1 MNVMT
6 LASVAELG
14 AHPAMA
20 LILGGIVAAFLRGRA
35 ASLCLVIAPV
45 LGLWY
50 VWTLDVGSSSSIVLF
65 GQEIHSV
72 FVDRQAKLFGYLF
85 HLAALIAGIYSFHL
99 RDPWQVSMGLLY
111 AATAVGVA
119 FAGDMLSLF
128 LWWEGLAVTSV
139 FQIWCRRTERSEQ
152 AGFRYLFFHISSGL
166 LLLAGI
172 LFRYHEEGDSALSLD
187 SLTDALESGDVG
199 ALLILI
205 AIGIKAAF
213 PGLHVW
219 LKDGYAEATATGPVW
234 LCAFTTKAAVCM
246 LARLFPGAEVL
257 MVVGAGMAMFP
268 IFFAVIEN
276 DLRRVLCYSKINQIG
291 FMVVGIGIGTDLAID
306 GAIAHVFTHVIY
318 KGLLFMSM
326 GAVLFRLGEVRGSEL
341 GGLYKSMPWTTGFC
355 IIGAASISAFP
366 LFSGFVSKSMIMLEA
381 ATQGHHLLWFLLLFA
396 AAGVVEHA
404 GIKVP
409 YFAFFSH
416 DSGLRPKEAPSNMLI
431 AMGISSFLCIF
442 LGCNPAWL
450 YELLPNKALMAD
462 GTVYHPYDFTHVINQ
477 TQLLLFAMLA
487 VTVLMLRKAYPPE
500 TRSINLDVDWFYR
513 KAGRYFIQYMDSF
526 WNRLNELA
534 HSFFIGKVVG
544 KVTEFT
550 KAGHVHFVD
559 YLSDS
564 MHEMGLLGKDSKTKA
579 KNKLRKR
586 TGLGV
591 HQVGLTAFLG
601 ILFLVAFL
609 ILAWSA

>member
-1 MNVMT
+1 MNFMT

-14 AHPAMA
+14 SHPAMA

-72 FVDRQAKLFGYLF
+72 LVDRQAKLFGYLF

-172 LFRYHEEGDSALSLD
+172 LLRYHEEGDSALSLD
-187 SLTDALESGDVG
+187 SLTEALESGDVG

-291 FMVVGIGIGTDLAID
+291 FMVVGIGIGTPLAID

-513 KAGRYFIQYMDSF
+513 KAGRYFVQYMDSF

-559 YLSDS
+559 YFSDS
-564 MHEMGLLGKDSKTKA
+564 MHEMGLLGKESKTKA
-579 KNKLRKR
+579 KNQLRNR

-609 ILAWSA
+609 ILVWSA